1 MTFPLAAAIGG
12 AAALSAL
19 TNGLGIAA
27 SEDAAREAND
37 LQLQMFR
44 EQLGFNHN
52 ERLEV
57 QKYNSPAEQRK
68 RYEAAGINPY
78 AMLGRMESG
87 NVQAATAPAA
97 PTAHVANST
106 PADYGRI
113 GESLGEGFL
122 KASQVE
128 SLNLD
133 NAQKRIELQYKTA
146 HEILSLQNEISEINS
161 KKAVTDLDKNR
172 LLELTEN
179 ISMLKENLEILRSNK
194 PQLLIQERE
203 RTNAL
208 KLQNTAIDLQ
218 NKYQSLMNDLQSK
231 MSSKQLQLIQAQIYQ
246 AIKSGDSQAADA
258 ALKQIEKQGVSIDNY
273 QKNQI
278 NWLIREG
285 VKLDIKAQKLSIRQQ
300 GADYWNP
307 FGYVGKA
314 LGGSAGVNL
323 SRSIK

>member
-1 MTFPLAAAIGG
+1 MAFPLAAAIGG

-27 SEDAAREAND
+27 SQDAAREAND

-57 QKYNSPAEQRK
+57 QKYNSPVEQRK

-78 AMLGRMESG
+78 AMLGQMESG

-97 PTAHVANST
+97 PSAHVTNAT

-146 HEILSLQNEISEINS
+146 HEILSLQNEISEIHS
-161 KKAVTDLDKNR
+161 KKALTDLDKKR
-172 LLELTEN
+172 LLELNEN

-194 PQLLIQERE
+194 PQLILQEKAK
-203 RTNAL
+203 TVAL
-208 KLQNTAIDLQ
+208 DLENQGRRLQND
-218 NKYQSLMNDLQSK
+218 YQSLMNDLQSK

-246 AIKSGDSQAADA
+246 AIQSGDAQSADA
-258 ALKQIEKQGVSIDNY
+258 ALKKIEKAGVEIDNNH
-273 QKNQI
+273 KSKL
-278 NWLIREG
+278 NWLIRQG
-285 VKLDIKAQKLSIRQQ
+285 VKLDNEVKSYKAKYPSYAESEVIEPFFRFMNHLP
-300 GADYWNP
+300 WN
-307 FGYVGKA
+307 YE
-314 LGGSAGVNL
+314 
-323 SRSIK
+323 RHY

>member
-1 MTFPLAAAIGG
+1 MAFPLAAAIGG

-27 SEDAAREAND
+27 SQDAAREAND

-57 QKYNSPAEQRK
+57 QKYNSPVEQRK

-78 AMLGRMESG
+78 AMLGQMESG

-113 GESLGEGFL
+113 GDSLGEGFL

-161 KKAVTDLDKNR
+161 KKAITDLDKKR
-172 LLELTEN
+172 LLELNEN

-194 PQLLIQERE
+194 PQLILQEKAK
-203 RTNAL
+203 TKAL
-208 KLQNTAIDLQ
+208 DLENDGKRLQND
-218 NKYQSLMNDLQSK
+218 YQSLMNDLQSK
-231 MSSKQLQLIQAQIYQ
+231 LAPGQFKLLQAQIFQ
-246 AIKSGDSQAADA
+246 AIQSGNVSSAEA
-258 ALKQIEKQGVSIDNY
+258 ALKKAEEIGVKIDNF
-273 QKNQI
+273 QKNKI

-285 VKLDIKAQKLSIRQQ
+285 VRLENKRK
-300 GADYWNP
+300 DYESRYPNYVESQFIQPFFRFMQHLPWNAKID
-307 FGYVGKA
+307 Y
-314 LGGSAGVNL
+314 
-323 SRSIK
+323 